1 MEPGSGKDIKFLNM
15 ALGVATQSKARY
27 KHGALVVRH
36 SHVLGASP
44 NVVKNDPRYVDHQH
58 SSIHAEIAAMKKA
71 GWPRRATVYVARV
84 NSYGKARL
92 SKPCATCQ
100 EVLDAHKC
108 KVVWTQSEN
117 S

>member
-1 MEPGSGKDIKFLNM
+1 MEPASKDIKFLNM
-15 ALGVATQSKARY
+15 ALGVATQSKARM

-44 NVVKNDPRYVDHQH
+44 NVVKNNPRYVAYQH
-58 SSIHAEIAAMKKA
+58 SSIHAEIMAMKKA

-84 NSYGKARL
+84 NGNGIARL
-92 SKPCATCQ
+92 SKPCANCQ
-100 EVLDAHKC
+100 TVLDSYKC
-108 KVVWTQSEN
+108 KVYWTQDEN